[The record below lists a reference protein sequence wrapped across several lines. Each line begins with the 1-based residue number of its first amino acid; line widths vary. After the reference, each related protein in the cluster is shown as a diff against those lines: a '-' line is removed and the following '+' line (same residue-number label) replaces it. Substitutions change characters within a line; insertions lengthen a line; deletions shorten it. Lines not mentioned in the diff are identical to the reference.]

1 MVNLNR
7 NLRLV
12 NVGLG
17 LWVVLS
23 SLFLW
28 DRWTAISLNGCITGV
43 IVILSALLA
52 MRAPVFRFVNAAAGV
67 WLIAS
72 MFAWPIYSSP
82 AVWNNAIAGAAI
94 GLVSLVGPEHA
105 DMIAN

>member
-1 MVNLNR
+1 MLNR
-7 NLRLV
+7 NLRLI

-28 DRWTAISLNGCITGV
+28 DRGSAISVNGWITGL
-43 IVILSALLA
+43 ISALLA
-52 MRAPVFRFVNAAAGV
+52 IRVPVFRFVNAAAGV

-72 MFAWPIYSSP
+72 LFAWPIYSSP
-82 AVWNNAIAGAAI
+82 AVWNNAIAGAAVS
-94 GLVSLVGPEHA
+94 LVSLVGPEQA
-105 DMIAN
+105 DMIAA

>member
-1 MVNLNR
+1 MHNR

-17 LWVVLS
+17 FWVVLS

-28 DRWTAISLNGCITGV
+28 DRGSAVSVNGWITG
-43 IVILSALLA
+43 IIIILSALLA
-52 MRAPVFRFVNAAAGV
+52 IRAPVFRFVNAAAGV

-72 MFAWPIYSSP
+72 LFAWPIYSSP
-82 AVWNNAIAGAAI
+82 AVWNNAIVGAAVS
-94 GLVSLVGPEHA
+94 LVSLVGPEQA
-105 DMIAN
+105 DMIST

>member
-1 MVNLNR
+1 MLNR

-28 DRWTAISLNGCITGV
+28 DRGSAISVNGWITGL
-43 IVILSALLA
+43 IIIFSALLA
-52 MRAPVFRFVNAAAGV
+52 IRVPVFRFVNAAAGV

-72 MFAWPIYSSP
+72 LFAWPIYRRPRCGTTRSSEP
-82 AVWNNAIAGAAI
+82 PSRWSRWSVP
-94 GLVSLVGPEHA
+94 STPK
-105 DMIAN
+105 

>member
-1 MVNLNR
+1 MLNR
-7 NLRLV
+7 NLRLI

-28 DRWTAISLNGCITGV
+28 DRGSAISVNGWITGL
-43 IVILSALLA
+43 IIIFSALLA
-52 MRAPVFRFVNAAAGV
+52 IRVPVFRFVNAAAGV

-72 MFAWPIYSSP
+72 LFAWPIYSSP
-82 AVWNNAIAGAAI
+82 AVWNNAIAGAAVS
-94 GLVSLVGPEHA
+94 LVSLVGPEQA
-105 DMIAN
+105 DMIAS